1 MRRMISHNSKL
12 NHKGGILLNQLIK
25 ATQTPIEIA
34 LQIDEKGM
42 TTARKLYEFLELAK
56 GQFSRWCKTNIIEN
70 AFAEEGIDYIGL
82 DINVEGNLV
91 KDYKLTAA
99 FAKKLSMT
107 ARNEKGEQ
115 ARQYFVQTEDK
126 LKEVVIQI
134 SQLPPE
140 LQMFKTIFDQ
150 QAKQYIEMQKL
161 KEDNQKIVEKV
172 DAIREVVALDTTSW
186 REDTGNILR
195 KISMQLGGGQ
205 AYSQARAESYALLN
219 KRMGV
224 DLKIRLTNKRRRM
237 ADEGVSK
244 SKRDKLNYLDIIAE
258 DKKLIEGYVAI
269 IKEMAIKY
277 GAA

>member
-1 MRRMISHNSKL
+1 MNA
-12 NHKGGILLNQLIK
+12 NYCKGGILLNQLIK
-25 ATQTPIEIA
+25 VTQTPIEIE
-34 LQIDEKGM
+34 LQVDEKGM
-42 TTARKLYEFLELAK
+42 TTARKLYKFLDLNPGNFA
-56 GQFSRWCKTNIIEN
+56 RWCKTNITENQFADEGVDYVRLFIE
-70 AFAEEGIDYIGL
+70 EETPTGGKIEREDF
-82 DINVEGNLV
+82 
-91 KDYKLTAA
+91 KLTAT

-115 ARQYFVQTEDK
+115 ARQYFVKAEDK
-126 LKEVVIQI
+126 LKEVAIQV

-161 KEDNQKIVEKV
+161 KEDNQKVAEKV

-195 KISMQLGGGQ
+195 KIGMQLGGGQ
-205 AYSQARAESYALLN
+205 AYSQVRAESYDLLN

-244 SKRDKLNYLDIIAE
+244 SKRDKLTYVDIIAE
-258 DKKLIEGYVAI
+258 DKKLIEGYTAI
-269 IKEMAIKY
+269 VKEMAIKY
-277 GAA
+277 GVA